1 KFEKV
6 VDGCPVPVVIAGGP
20 KAETQQEVFDFV
32 YDGMQKGAI
41 GVNLGRNI
49 WQTQHPVAA
58 IRAIRAIIH
67 ENHNAKEAGDLYNQ
81 LINQK
86 A

>member
-1 KFEKV
+1 MTDAQCQSSLQGDQKLKR
-6 VDGCPVPVVIAGGP
+6 
-20 KAETQQEVFDFV
+20 KKKYFDFV
-32 YDGMQKGAI
+32 YDGMQAGAI

-49 WQTQHPVAA
+49 WQTENPVAS

-67 ENHNAKEAGDLYNQ
+67 ENYTAQEALDLYNQ
-81 LINQK
+81 VIAGK

>member
-1 KFEKV
+1 
-6 VDGCPVPVVIAGGP
+6 
-20 KAETQQEVFDFV
+20 
-32 YDGMQKGAI
+32 MQAGAI

-49 WQTQHPVAA
+49 WQTENPVAS

-67 ENHNAKEAGDLYNQ
+67 EDYTAQEADDLYNQ
-81 LINQK
+81 VIAGK